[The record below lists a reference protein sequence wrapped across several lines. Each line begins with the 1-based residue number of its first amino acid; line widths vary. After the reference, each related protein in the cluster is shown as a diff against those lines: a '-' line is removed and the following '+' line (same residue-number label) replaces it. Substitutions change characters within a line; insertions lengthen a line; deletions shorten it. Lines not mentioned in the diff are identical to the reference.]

1 MVRKESDMSKGKN
14 RQGTTEPDSALGP
27 GVPAPDFKLRS
38 TQFENQQSLEDE
50 DLLECGVLAGLDI
63 HRIARDIREGRY
75 LNRIREDFLSGAR
88 SGVNGTPTFFING
101 VRHDGSWDL
110 LTLMTA
116 IEEAARNRRR

>member
-1 MVRKESDMSKGKN
+1 MSKGKN

-75 LNRIREDFLSGAR
+75 LYRIREDFLSGAR